1 MICKKLLTLTAMQS
15 IVSDSMPIV
24 DAHAINNPTATTTTA
39 TTTKRIKSKDESE
52 TLSDS
57 DATIRNNQQ
66 SDKRKSKSES
76 VIKKKIIVMVTPGLK
91 ALEISNLP
99 QWSDRAKRDTDLPI
113 TWRHNSLC
121 LFLSHLRSTWI
132 QWRGNTPPRL
142 SCWLTVMWQGRPSVP
157 HGQEPRHIP
166 PHATCMPSVGGG
178 YRPLGFPF
186 SPASSAPS
194 VATVGRNLNSE
205 DINSRQIFRKF
216 IFFFRF
222 LFIFH
227 DHSSTPFQFRVPN
240 RCQKWSKSDDN
251 PGIILDGLG
260 HLTGRSSAC
269 FARWLNRG

>member
-99 QWSDRAKRDTDLPI
+99 Q
-113 TWRHNSLC
+113 
-121 LFLSHLRSTWI
+121 
-132 QWRGNTPPRL
+132 
-142 SCWLTVMWQGRPSVP
+142 
-157 HGQEPRHIP
+157 
-166 PHATCMPSVGGG
+166 
-178 YRPLGFPF
+178 
-186 SPASSAPS
+186 
-194 VATVGRNLNSE
+194 
-205 DINSRQIFRKF
+205 
-216 IFFFRF
+216 
-222 LFIFH
+222 
-227 DHSSTPFQFRVPN
+227 
-240 RCQKWSKSDDN
+240 
-251 PGIILDGLG
+251 
-260 HLTGRSSAC
+260 
-269 FARWLNRG
+269 